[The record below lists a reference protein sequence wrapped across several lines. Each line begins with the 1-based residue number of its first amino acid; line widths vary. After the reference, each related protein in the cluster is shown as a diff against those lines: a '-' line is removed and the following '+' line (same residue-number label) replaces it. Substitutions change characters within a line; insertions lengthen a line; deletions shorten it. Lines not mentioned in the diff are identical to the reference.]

1 MDIFSKL
8 LKDRGPIGQYQE
20 LAHEYFAFPKLEGPI
35 SNRMHF
41 RGKEKI
47 VWSLNNYLGLANHPE
62 VREADAKA
70 ATEFGMAYPM
80 GARMMSGNSDYHDQL
95 EKEFASFI
103 GKEDAVLVNY
113 GYQGMLSAIDAILN
127 RHDVVVYDAECHA
140 CIIDGL
146 RMHPGKRFKYNHND
160 VADCDKQLARATK
173 LIEGTPG
180 GILVITEGVFGMN
193 GNQGRISE
201 IANLKAKY
209 EFRLFVDDAHGFGTM
224 GATGAGIGEEQNCI
238 DEIDLY
244 FSTFAKSLAGIG
256 GFIGGTKEIIYF
268 LRYNMRSQI
277 FAKSLPMPMVIGGLK
292 RMELIRTQPELK
304 AKLWEN
310 VHKLQNG
317 LREYG
322 FNIGTTN
329 TPVTPVYM
337 ESGVTDATQL
347 VVDLR
352 ENYNIF
358 CSMVMYPVIPKG
370 HLILRLIPTAVHTD
384 EDIELTLKAF
394 AAVRE
399 KLEKGLYPKEI
410 PLVSIFAAAKDN

>member
-1 MDIFSKL
+1 MDVFAKF
-8 LKDRGPIGQYQE
+8 LKDKGPIGQYQE
-20 LAHEYFAFPKLEGPI
+20 QAHEYFAFPKLEGEI
-35 SNRMHF
+35 ANRMLF

-62 VREADAKA
+62 VRKADEEATAK
-70 ATEFGMAYPM
+70 FGLAYPM
-80 GARMMSGNSDYHDQL
+80 GARMMSGNSDYHDRL
-95 EKEFASFI
+95 EREFATFI
-103 GKEDAVLVNY
+103 GKEDVMLLNY
-113 GYQGMLSAIDAILN
+113 GYQGMLSAIDALLS

-146 RMHPGKRFKYNHND
+146 RMHPGKRFKFTHND
-160 VADCDKQLARATK
+160 IEDCEKQLQRAAR

-193 GNQGRISE
+193 GNQGRIKE
-201 IANLKAKY
+201 IAALKDNY

-224 GATGAGIGEEQNCI
+224 GKTGAGIGEEQDCTSG
-238 DEIDLY
+238 IDLY

-256 GFIGGTKEIIYF
+256 GFIGGNKDILYY

-292 RMELIRTQPELK
+292 RMEMIRNHPELK

-310 VHKLQNG
+310 VNKLQNG
-317 LREYG
+317 LRERG

-337 ESGVTDATQL
+337 ESGVTDAAQL

-352 ENYNIF
+352 ENYHIF

-384 EDIELTLKAF
+384 EDIRETLEAF
-394 AAVRE
+394 SAVRE

-410 PLVSIFAAAKDN
+410 PQVSSAIA